1 MHEGTWTLRPC
12 PHEVQAGL
20 AASLG
25 ISELTAGVL
34 VRRGY
39 DDPDSA
45 RAFLAGELPPHD
57 PFLLGDM
64 RAACERI
71 RAAIGDGRRICV
83 HGDYDVDGI
92 AATALAVLLLREL
105 GAEVDWHLPSRFDE
119 GYGVRAETL
128 ARLAD
133 EGCGLV
139 LTVDCGI
146 TAAAEVAE
154 AKARGLEVIVT
165 DHHRPGDTL
174 PDCPIVAT
182 RPSDYPFP
190 ELCGT
195 GVVYK
200 LGQALFGVDSEIPK
214 RHLDLVAL
222 ATVADVVPLVGEN
235 RSLAVAG
242 LRTLARTQKPGLQ
255 ALMRAAGVDPAAV
268 DAAAV
273 GFRLG
278 PRINAAGRLGHPR
291 AALELLLTTDADE
304 ARRLADT
311 LEELNRERQAVEGRI
326 LREAVAQVEEWPE
339 ADRRRRAYVV
349 AGEDWHEGV
358 IGIVASRLVE
368 RFNRPVVLVAGGEG
382 DWKGSGRSIPTF
394 DLHAG
399 LAACSDLLG
408 RWGGHRAAAGLS
420 IAPENIPAFAERF
433 AEHAAGLLLEDDL
446 VPVTRV
452 DAIVPR
458 GTRLTLDLCAELAQ
472 LAPFGLGNPEVTLL
486 APGCELGELATVGE
500 GKHLRFRVRR
510 DGADAGSAI
519 AFGIGARLDV
529 YRQEGRW
536 DVAFRLAENRWN
548 GTVSPQLVVRRIF
561 AAAERFDELRDWL
574 VAEYR
579 KPEGARD
586 ADAVAIF
593 AELELGVGTAGG
605 RTGEAGATFDAAAQA
620 LPRGKR
626 HVLESERFRALLE
639 RPALARAA

>member
-1 MHEGTWTLRPC
+1 MHEGTWTIRPC
-12 PHEVQAGL
+12 PHRVQAEL
-20 AASLG
+20 AGSLG
-25 ISELTAGVL
+25 ISELTAAVL

-39 DDPDSA
+39 DDPAAA
-45 RAFLAGELPPHD
+45 RAFLDGELPPHD

-64 RAACERI
+64 AVAVERI
-71 RAAIGDGRRICV
+71 RAAVAEGRRICV

-105 GAEVDWHLPSRFDE
+105 GADVGWHLPSRFDE

-146 TAAAEVAE
+146 TAVAEVAE
-154 AKARGLEVIVT
+154 ARARGLEVIVT
-165 DHHRPGDTL
+165 DHHRPGETL
-174 PDCPIVAT
+174 PECPIVAT
-182 RPSDYPFP
+182 RPSEYPFP

-195 GVVYK
+195 GVVHK

-222 ATVADVVPLVGEN
+222 ATIADVVPLLDEN
-235 RSLAVAG
+235 RALVSAG
-242 LRTLARTQKPGLQ
+242 LRALARTQKPGLR

-268 DAAAV
+268 DAGAV

-291 AALELLLTTDADE
+291 AALELLLTDDADD
-304 ARRLADT
+304 ARRLADS

-326 LREAVAQVEEWPE
+326 VREAMAQVDAWPE
-339 ADRRRRAYVV
+339 EQRARRAYVV

-368 RFNRPVVLVAGGEG
+368 RYHRPVVLIAGGEG
-382 DWKGSGRSIPTF
+382 DWKGSGRSIPSF
-394 DLHAG
+394 DLHGALG
-399 LAACSDLLG
+399 ACASLLG

-420 IAPENIPAFAERF
+420 IAPENVDAFAEAF
-433 AEHAAGLLLEDDL
+433 AAHAATVLTDEELQ
-446 VPVTRV
+446 PVTQI

-458 GTRLTLDLCAELAQ
+458 GERLTLDLCTELAR
-472 LAPFGLGNPEVTLL
+472 LAPFGLGNPGVTLL
-486 APGCELGELATVGE
+486 APGCELGGLGTVGE

-519 AFGIGARLDV
+519 AFGFGPRLDTFGTD
-529 YRQEGRW
+529 GRY
-536 DVAFRLAENRWN
+536 DIAFRLEENRWN
-548 GTVSPQLVVRRIF
+548 GTVAPQLVVRRIF
-561 AAAERFDELRDWL
+561 TAWPRFAELRDWL

-579 KPEGARD
+579 KPAAARD
-586 ADAVAIF
+586 AEAAAIF
-593 AELELGVGTAGG
+593 AELEVEDAGLG
-605 RTGEAGATFDAAAQA
+605 R
-620 LPRGKR
+620 R
-626 HVLESERFRALLE
+626 HLLESARFRALLE
-639 RPALARAA
+639 VSPLARAA

>member
-1 MHEGTWTLRPC
+1 MQEGTWTLRPC
-12 PHEVQAGL
+12 PHGVQAEL
-20 AASLG
+20 ARSLG
-25 ISELTAGVL
+25 IGELTAGIL

-39 DDPDSA
+39 TDPAEA
-45 RAFLAGELPPHD
+45 RAFLDGELPPHD

-64 RAACERI
+64 RVAVERI
-71 RAAIGDGRRICV
+71 RAAAADGRRICV

-92 AATALAVLLLREL
+92 SATALAVLLLREL
-105 GAEVDWHLPSRFDE
+105 GADVDWHLPSRFEE
-119 GYGVRAETL
+119 GYGVSATTL
-128 ARLAD
+128 ERLAD

-146 TAAAEVAE
+146 TAVQEVAD

-222 ATVADVVPLVGEN
+222 ATIADVVPLLDEN
-235 RSLAVAG
+235 RSLAIAG
-242 LRTLARTQKPGLQ
+242 LRALARTQKPGLQ
-255 ALMRAAGVDPAAV
+255 ALMRSAGVDPATV
-268 DAAAV
+268 DAGAC

-291 AALELLLTTDADE
+291 AALELLLTDDRDE
-304 ARRLADT
+304 ARRLADR
-311 LEELNRERQAVEGRI
+311 LEDLNRERQAVEGRI
-326 LREAVAQVEEWPE
+326 FREAVAQVESWPQE
-339 ADRRRRAYVV
+339 RRERRAYVV

-368 RFNRPVVLVAGGEG
+368 RYNRPVVLIAGAEG
-382 DWKGSGRSIPTF
+382 HWKGSGRSIGAF
-394 DLHAG
+394 DLHGG
-399 LAACSDLLG
+399 LAACAHLLE

-420 IAPENIPAFAERF
+420 IQADNVEEFAAAFA
-433 AEHAAGLLLEDDL
+433 AHAAGLLVEEDL
-446 VPVTRV
+446 RPVTAV
-452 DAIVPR
+452 DGVVSR
-458 GTRLTLDLCAELAQ
+458 GTKLTLDLCAELAR
-472 LAPFGLGNPEVTLL
+472 LAPFGLGNPEILLL
-486 APGCELGELATVGE
+486 APGCELGDLGTVGE

-510 DGADAGSAI
+510 DGTDAGAAI
-519 AFGIGARLDV
+519 QFGAGGWLDS
-529 YRQEGRW
+529 YRTGGRV

-548 GTVSPQLVVRRIF
+548 GTVSPQLVVRRVF
-561 AAAERFDELRDWL
+561 AADPRFGELRDWL

-579 KPEGARD
+579 KPDAARD
-586 ADAVAIF
+586 PEAAAIF
-593 AELELGVGTAGG
+593 AELELEL
-605 RTGEAGATFDAAAQA
+605 GE
-620 LPRGKR
+620 R
-626 HVLESERFRALLE
+626 HLLESERFRALLAAGE
-639 RPALARAA
+639 PALAHAA